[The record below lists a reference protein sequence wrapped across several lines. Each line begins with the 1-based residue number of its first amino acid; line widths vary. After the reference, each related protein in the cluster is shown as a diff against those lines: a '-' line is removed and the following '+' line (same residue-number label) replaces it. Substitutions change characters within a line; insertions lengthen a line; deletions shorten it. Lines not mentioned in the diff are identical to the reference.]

1 MGAVGYFVQRSAARP
16 VLVAALASLWL
27 CAGALGAPAGVA
39 PLMTYIKGL
48 VTRSPYVWVSGVDG
62 SAPVRLGLASSAL
75 LSPDGSNVA
84 AVSIEKAQSAKAS
97 TLSLYATSGGAS
109 STVQRSVQVMQL
121 LAWSAD
127 SKLILV
133 AVGANPAQL
142 RVINPAT
149 KQFRVIA
156 TGVIDGAS
164 FSQGGSDEVVYAR
177 ATPNTDLV
185 NIYVTSPSGTETRQ
199 LTRDNRSEYPLWGP
213 NGIVYSRETMRP
225 KNPYPELQ
233 LWFMKANGAG
243 ARQLTHI
250 PIPASAPVEGLT
262 PIAFSANGR
271 HLLANLVGPDH
282 TEAYTVD
289 LTGSKTVWRDLTGQQ
304 NGNIGDAIS
313 ADGKT
318 ILLTKG
324 MPDHLAPL
332 SIETVPWSGGKPTTI
347 VTQGAYASWNG

>member
-1 MGAVGYFVQRSAARP
+1 MGAVGHFVQRSAARP

-27 CAGALGAPAGVA
+27 CAGALGAPAGVT

-48 VTRSPYVWVSGVDG
+48 VTPSPYVWVSGVDG
-62 SAPVRLGLASSAL
+62 SAPTRLGLASSAL
-75 LSPDGSNVA
+75 LSPDGSEVA
-84 AVSIEKAQSAKAS
+84 AVSIEKAQTAKAS
-97 TLSLYATSGGAS
+97 TLSLYATSGAAS
-109 STVQRSVQVMQL
+109 STVQRSAQIMQL

-133 AVGANPAQL
+133 AVGASPAQL
-142 RVINPAT
+142 RVINPVT
-149 KQFRVIA
+149 KQFHTIA

-164 FSQGGSDEVVYAR
+164 FAPGSSDQVVYAR
-177 ATPNTDLV
+177 AAPNTDLV
-185 NIYVTSPSGTETRQ
+185 NIYVTSPTGTGARQ
-199 LTRDNRSEYPLWGP
+199 LTHDNRSEYPLWGAT
-213 NGIVYSRETMRP
+213 GIVYSHATVRP

-233 LWFMKANGAG
+233 LWFIKANGSG

-250 PIPASAPVEGLT
+250 PIPVGAPVEGLT

-289 LTGSKTVWRDLTGQQ
+289 LTGPKVVWRDLTGQQ

-324 MPDHLAPL
+324 MADNLAPL

-347 VTQGAYASWNG
+347 VTQGAYASWDG